1 MARSV
6 YVPLNPRFPHD
17 RILAMLI
24 TSAADVVIIDSRS
37 SAVARHLLTGCD
49 RSLIVLL
56 PDFATPPDWAA
67 HLPRHHFFCRSD
79 IERLTPP
86 VAYPAANPHDGAYL
100 LFTSGSTGL
109 PKGVLISHANALTY
123 VANVRERYQP
133 ASSDRFSQLFDFSF
147 DLSVHDMFLCWSAGA
162 CLYCV
167 PNSAKSGPR
176 DFIRRHELSFWF
188 SVPSTAAF
196 MSRMRMLRPGDFPS
210 LRWSLFCGEA
220 LPMRVAREWQQ
231 AAPSSTVENLYGPTE
246 ATIAFTAYRVPD
258 DSEDDEPDIV
268 PIGWPLPGQEISVIA
283 PNGRPVPNGEPGELY
298 LSGSQVAGG
307 YWRLPEKTTERFA
320 PPQGVRNGMGWYRTG
335 DLVLNSSKHGLRFL
349 GRIDR
354 QVKIR
359 GYRVELQ
366 EIETVMRST
375 AGTDTVAVIPWP
387 VMRNGLA
394 LGVVGF
400 VSGRQATI
408 REILDE
414 CHKQLPEYMV
424 PSDINDLAEWPLN
437 SNGKTDY
444 NALRLIVEK
453 LRCR

>member
-1 MARSV
+1 
-6 YVPLNPRFPHD
+6 
-17 RILAMLI
+17 
-24 TSAADVVIIDSRS
+24 
-37 SAVARHLLTGCD
+37 
-49 RSLIVLL
+49 
-56 PDFATPPDWAA
+56 
-67 HLPRHHFFCRSD
+67 
-79 IERLTPP
+79 
-86 VAYPAANPHDGAYL
+86 
-100 LFTSGSTGL
+100 
-109 PKGVLISHANALTY
+109 
-123 VANVRERYQP
+123 
-133 ASSDRFSQLFDFSF
+133 
-147 DLSVHDMFLCWSAGA
+147 
-162 CLYCV
+162 
-167 PNSAKSGPR
+167 
-176 DFIRRHELSFWF
+176 
-188 SVPSTAAF
+188 
-196 MSRMRMLRPGDFPS
+196 
-210 LRWSLFCGEA
+210 
-220 LPMRVAREWQQ
+220 MRVAREWQQ